1 MKDVLI
7 TGGTGSF
14 GRAMVRRLLETT
26 EPTGPET
33 PRIIVYSRDE
43 LKQAN
48 MRAEF
53 QGKGQGRLRFFLGD
67 VRDLPRLRRA
77 FDGVDVVIHAAALK
91 RIEVGAYNPAEMVKT
106 NVLGAMNVIEAAQ
119 DTTVTKVIA
128 LSSDKAYQPVSP
140 YGCSKAMAEALFLA
154 ANNIRGKHGPSY
166 ACVRYGNVA
175 GSNGSVIPTWR
186 RIIGPWAPAEYILN
200 PSGGWIIQR
209 PQREVPVTN
218 PECTRFWM
226 WQSDAVDLVLQTLST
241 MKGGELVIPELPAY
255 RLGDLAE
262 AMGVG
267 MTIIGLPEHEKLHE
281 GMRDGLTS
289 DKAPRLTVAEL
300 RSMLAKLPD

>member
-14 GRAMVRRLLETT
+14 GRAMVRRLLDGCLDNLS
-26 EPTGPET
+26 TGPRES

-43 LKQAN
+43 IKQAN

-53 QGKGQGRLRFFLGD
+53 GDNKHLRFFLGD

-77 FDGVDVVIHAAALK
+77 FEGVDVVIHAAALK
-91 RIEVGAYNPAEMVKT
+91 RIEVGAYNPSEMVKT

-119 DTTVTKVIA
+119 DTTVTKVVA
-128 LSSDKAYQPVSP
+128 LSTDKAYQPISP

-154 ANNIRGKHGPSY
+154 ANNTRGRYGPAY
-166 ACVRYGNVA
+166 AVVRYGNVA

-186 RIIGPWAPAEYILN
+186 R
-200 PSGGWIIQR
+200 
-209 PQREVPVTN
+209 VTEPGN
-218 PECTRFWM
+218 NRVYVTDPECTRFWM
-226 WQSDAVDLVLQTLST
+226 WQDAAVDLVLETLST

-255 RLGDLAE
+255 RLGDLAK
-262 AMGVG
+262 AMRVE
-267 MTIIGLPEHEKLHE
+267 MDVIGLPAHEKMHE

-289 DKAPRLTVAEL
+289 DQARRLTVDEL